1 MACIFLYYEVD
12 CIIVCVLPVWNLK
25 KLRLHECRLARV
37 KDIPGAIASR
47 VILALAKSSCA
58 LTRSVTKI
66 LDGALVCISRC
77 AGVNV
82 VKLCLHV
89 FPHFHT
95 LCPAFSFTDVD
106 TYEFVTCC
114 QWPISDTGFIFNDLQ
129 IR

>member
-25 KLRLHECRLARV
+25 KLCLHECRLARV
-37 KDIPGAIASR
+37 KDIPGAIVSR

-66 LDGALVCISRC
+66 LDGALACISWC

-82 VKLCLHV
+82 SCACV
-89 FPHFHT
+89 FSCF
-95 LCPAFSFTDVD
+95 
-106 TYEFVTCC
+106 FVHSVLLFLSLILT
-114 QWPISDTGFIFNDLQ
+114 PMSLSLAVNSP
-129 IR
+129 